1 MSMNDKIN
9 AVASQFEPIT
19 LSEMENVK
27 LMERVDSKYV
37 FPASQLPDIMKG
49 MLSSY
54 RLLEINNVRLHRYES
69 LYYDTKDFQLFKR
82 HHLGRLNRWKLRFR
96 KYVDSGGLTFFEI
109 KFKNSKEKTLK
120 RRVKMKSIP
129 NKIEEKAE
137 KFLKEITPFSSEMF
151 EPKMWVNYSRMTF
164 VNKFSEERLTIDTN
178 LHFIKINPMAIRLE
192 ENIADIRFPQM
203 VIAEAKRGKA
213 SSISEFI
220 RMVRLNGIRE
230 SGISKYCFGI
240 YNVFHE
246 VKKNNFKPRVRFIH
260 KMAGIPFQQT
270 GT

>member
-1 MSMNDKIN
+1 MSDLNE
-9 AVASQFEPIT
+9 AVKKFEPIT
-19 LSEMENVK
+19 LAEMENVK

-37 FPASQLPDIMKG
+37 FPASQLPTILEAMT
-49 MLSSY
+49 SSY
-54 RLLEINNVRLHRYES
+54 RLLEINDIRLHRYES
-69 LYYDTKDFQLFKR
+69 LYFDTKDFQLFKR
-82 HHLGRLNRWKLRFR
+82 HHLGRLNRWKFRFR

-109 KFKNSKEKTLK
+109 KFKNAKEKTIK
-120 RRVKMKSIP
+120 NRVKMKEIGNTISD
-129 NKIEEKAE
+129 KAE
-137 KFLKEITPFSSEMF
+137 KFFKEITPYSPELY
-151 EPKMWVNYSRMTF
+151 EPKMWVNYARMTF

-178 LHFIKINPMAIRLE
+178 LHFIKASPDGKINEA
-192 ENIADIRFPQM
+192 RFPQM

-220 RMVRLNGIRE
+220 RMVRLTGVRE

-240 YNVFHE
+240 YNLFDD

-260 KMAGIPFQQT
+260 KMARIPFQQT

>member
-1 MSMNDKIN
+1 MPALSSVIAK
-9 AVASQFEPIT
+9 FEPIT

-27 LMERVDSKYV
+27 LMERTDSKYV
-37 FPASQLPDIMKG
+37 FSREQLPEILDAMN
-49 MLSSY
+49 SSY
-54 RLLEINNVRLHRYES
+54 RLLEINNMRQHRYES

-109 KFKNSKEKTLK
+109 KFKNRKETTIKN
-120 RRVKMKSIP
+120 RVKMKEVG
-129 NKIEEKAE
+129 NTIEGKAMD
-137 KFLKEITPFSSEMF
+137 FMKEITPFAPENF

-164 VNKFSEERLTIDTN
+164 VNKFMKERLTIDTD
-178 LHFIKINPMAIRLE
+178 LHFKKALADGKVLE
-192 ENIADIRFPQM
+192 ARFPGM

-213 SSISEFI
+213 SSVSEFI

-240 YNVFHE
+240 YNLFDS

-260 KMAGIPFQQT
+260 KMAGMPFYPT

>member
-1 MSMNDKIN
+1 MSTNDKIN
-9 AVASQFEPIT
+9 EVASQFEPIT
-19 LSEMENVK
+19 LKEMENVK

-37 FPASQLPDIMKG
+37 FPASQLPKILEG
-49 MLSSY
+49 MTSTY
-54 RLLEINNVRLHRYES
+54 RLLEINNIRQHRYES

-96 KYVDSGGLTFFEI
+96 KYVDSSGLTFFEI
-109 KFKNSKEKTLK
+109 KFKNSKERTIKS
-120 RRVKMKSIP
+120 RVKMKVIG
-129 NKIEEKAE
+129 NKIEDKAE

-164 VNKFSEERLTIDTN
+164 VNKFMEERLTIDTD
-178 LHFIKINPMAIRLE
+178 LHFVKAYPDGSISEA
-192 ENIADIRFPQM
+192 RFPQM
-203 VIAEAKRGKA
+203 VIAEAKRDKV

-240 YNVFHE
+240 YNLFNE

-260 KMAGIPFQQT
+260 KMAGMPFQQT

>member
-1 MSMNDKIN
+1 MPRLSSVIANF
-9 AVASQFEPIT
+9 QPIT

-27 LMERVDSKYV
+27 LMERMDSKYV
-37 FPASQLPDIMKG
+37 FSREQLPGILEAMTG
-49 MLSSY
+49 SY
-54 RLLEINNVRLHRYES
+54 RLLEINNTRLHRYES

-109 KFKNSKEKTLK
+109 KFKNNKERTIKN
-120 RRVKMKSIP
+120 RVKMKEVGNAIGG
-129 NKIEEKAE
+129 KAMN
-137 KFLKEITPFSSEMF
+137 FMKEITPFSPEHF

-164 VNKFSEERLTIDTN
+164 VNKVMEERLTIDTD
-178 LHFIKINPMAIRLE
+178 LHFIKAYKDGEVLE
-192 ENIADIRFPQM
+192 ARFPQM

-213 SSISEFI
+213 SSVSEFI

-240 YNVFHE
+240 YNLFDS

-260 KMAGIPFQQT
+260 KMAGMKFAPT